1 VIKAPKGIKDVLPD
15 EARKWRHID
24 RCIRETMRRFDYKE
38 IQFPT
43 FEETALFTRSIGKT
57 TDIVEK
63 QMYTFTDAGKRSMT
77 LTPEGT
83 ASVVRAYIEHALA
96 RKSPYLKLF
105 YIARMYRQESPQAG
119 RLRQHT
125 QFGVE
130 AMGSGS
136 PAQDVEVIQVL
147 LETLN
152 LAGLKR
158 TELLINSI
166 GCAGDRN
173 EYKKILIEY
182 LDPRMSRLCSDC
194 RRRFRVNPLRV
205 LDCKKEDCIEVTK
218 DVPRT
223 VDHLCRDCAAHFDR
237 VIGHL
242 SALDIEYKVTPR
254 LVRGLDYY
262 TQTVFEVVSG
272 LVGAQDSLGGG
283 GRYDNLVE
291 DLGGEPTPAAGFA
304 SGVERILMA
313 MDKEKVEIPGSAPL
327 DLFIAV
333 LGDEAL
339 VEAMKLAKNLREK
352 GISCHMDM
360 MGRTLK
366 AQMRQANK
374 IGARKVLIVGENELK
389 IGRAQL
395 KDLSSGN
402 QTEASLTS
410 PERIS
415 KEILE

>member
-1 VIKAPKGIKDVLPD
+1 
-15 EARKWRHID
+15 
-24 RCIRETMRRFDYKE
+24 MRRFDYKE

-83 ASVVRAYIEHALA
+83 ASVVRAYLEHALGK
-96 RKSPYLKLF
+96 KSPYAKLF

-119 RLRQHT
+119 RFRQHT

-130 AMGSGS
+130 AVGSGS
-136 PAQDVEVIQVL
+136 AAQDVEVIQIL
-147 LETLN
+147 METLK

-166 GCAGDRN
+166 GCAEDRAK
-173 EYKKILIEY
+173 YKKLLIEY
-182 LDPRMSRLCSDC
+182 LEPRMDRLCPDC
-194 RRRFRVNPLRV
+194 RRRFRLNPLRV
-205 LDCKKEDCIEVTK
+205 LDCKKEECIRATQ

-223 VDHLCRDCAAHFDR
+223 DDHLCSECAAHFDR
-237 VIGHL
+237 VRGYLSVLGIG
-242 SALDIEYKVTPR
+242 YRVTPR

-262 TQTVFEVVSG
+262 TRTVFEVVSG

-291 DLGGEPTPAAGFA
+291 DLGGQPTPASGFA
-304 SGVERILMA
+304 SGMERILIA
-313 MDKEKVEIPGSAPL
+313 MEKEHVKIEDFAPL
-327 DLFIAV
+327 DLFVAV
-333 LGDEAL
+333 LGDGALEEAL
-339 VEAMKLAKNLREK
+339 KLASLLREK
-352 GISCHMDM
+352 EISCHMDM

-374 IGARKVLIVGENELK
+374 IGAKKVLIIGDDELK
-389 IGRAQL
+389 TGRAQL
-395 KDLSSGN
+395 KDLGSGD
-402 QTEASLTS
+402 QTEVLLSS
-410 PERIS
+410 PLDIS
-415 KEILE
+415 KEILR